1 MASPRPKSIA
11 DRIEIVKKCEIPLLE
26 GKPDERI
33 LERTIHNP
41 DRADIGKYISRLH
54 AGRIIEIGEVQEHS
68 PVYEG
73 PEIVVEYVPTGY
85 RRISFVVIEE
95 K

>member
-1 MASPRPKSIA
+1 MAKKTEA
-11 DRIEIVKKCEIPLLE
+11 DRLVITKTLDLVFIDEIK
-26 GKPDERI
+26 DERI

-54 AGRIIEIGEVQEHS
+54 AGRIIEIGEIQEYS

>member
-1 MASPRPKSIA
+1 MSEKNS
-11 DRIEIVKKCEIPLLE
+11 DRIEIVKNIAGTTKRPQH
-26 GKPDERI
+26 P